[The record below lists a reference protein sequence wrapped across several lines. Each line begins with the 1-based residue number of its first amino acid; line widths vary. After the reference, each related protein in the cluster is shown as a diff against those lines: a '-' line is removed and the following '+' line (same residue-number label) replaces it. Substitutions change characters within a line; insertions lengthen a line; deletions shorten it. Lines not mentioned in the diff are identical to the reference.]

1 MAASRVEMAT
11 WSETISRDAMG
22 LCLIYYAQA
31 QDASFV
37 DERYA
42 QHNPCTTVYKLVRLL
57 RGEDKEFNKRILS
70 DLGEK

>member
-1 MAASRVEMAT
+1 
-11 WSETISRDAMG
+11 MG

-70 DLGEK
+70 DLGENIMS

>member
-1 MAASRVEMAT
+1 
-11 WSETISRDAMG
+11 MG
-22 LCLIYYAQA
+22 LCLIYYAKA